1 MVNWACADISFP
13 RSQVSERLS
22 SVCIDA
28 SACANALFID
38 TAPYPDSAGPFLVIG
53 CARHPCSRGRCTRV
67 VYPVVRSTMVP
78 IADLSADDDEI
89 TFVVPGDR
97 TVVGFFGTLADE
109 YVRCH
114 MGPGNA
120 FRSRAWHPKSAA
132 GAQAQDEFAAQ
143 AAATLDE

>member
-22 SVCIDA
+22 SVGIDA

-53 CARHPCSRGRCTRV
+53 CCRHPRSRGRCTRV

-78 IADLSADDDEI
+78 IADLS
-89 TFVVPGDR
+89 VP
-97 TVVGFFGTLADE
+97 
-109 YVRCH
+109 
-114 MGPGNA
+114 MM
-120 FRSRAWHPKSAA
+120 RSP
-132 GAQAQDEFAAQ
+132 
-143 AAATLDE
+143 ATLDE